1 MYVAFNGCLTKQVLC
16 SIPASSRCIPGVQ
29 PLIAPGVSTKSKRL
43 ISPRTCKRSVSAIS
57 VVQEAA
63 TETAQTQASA
73 PFSQSGTMSAAEGC
87 LRFINYAW
95 TQFHAVGTS
104 LDPPVGP
111 AGMSCILASC
121 THSTSKV
128 WLGLLA
134 KKPFVYLLC
143 VSKPCIVNC
152 RGS

>member
-1 MYVAFNGCLTKQVLC
+1 MYVAFNGCLSKKVLC
-16 SIPASSRCIPGVQ
+16 LTPASSRCIPGVQ

-43 ISPRTCKRSVSAIS
+43 ISPRTCKRSVSAVSI
-57 VVQEAA
+57 VQEAA
-63 TETAQTQASA
+63 TETAQTHASA

-104 LDPPVGP
+104 LTPILR
-111 AGMSCILASC
+111 AASMSCIMHTLQFESVAGTPCQETICCNSPTC
-121 THSTSKV
+121 
-128 WLGLLA
+128 
-134 KKPFVYLLC
+134 
-143 VSKPCIVNC
+143 CIVYC